1 MTRIL
6 TGIQSSGEPHL
17 GNVLGAI
24 LPALELS
31 AQNDEPSFFFIA
43 DFHTLTSNKDVKALQ
58 ENTLK
63 IAAAWLACGLDP
75 EKDVFYRQ
83 SDVPIVTQ
91 LTWFLACFTPY
102 SLMKKAHSFKDKTAK
117 FGEESINVGLFTY
130 PILMA
135 ADILLYDAQVVPV
148 GKDQKQHL
156 EITRDLA
163 IKFNNYYGE
172 EIFVVPEPY
181 IREEV
186 MTIPGIDGQKMSKS
200 YNNYI
205 SIFWDKKQ
213 LKKKVMSIITDSTP
227 LEEPKNPD
235 TCNVFK
241 IYSTVASKE
250 KTEAMRQKYLKGGFG
265 YGHAK
270 KELLN
275 ELTERFKMEKEKY
288 DYYLAH
294 PEEVEKVLENG
305 ARKARSVAEKV
316 LQRVRKTMGFKI

>member
-31 AQNDEPSFFFIA
+31 AKNNEPSFFFIA
-43 DFHTLTSNKDVKALQ
+43 DFHTLTSNKNVQALK

-63 IAAAWLACGLDP
+63 IAAAWLACGLNP
-75 EKDVFYRQ
+75 EKDIFYRQ
-83 SDVPIVTQ
+83 SDVPEVTQ

-135 ADILLYDAQVVPV
+135 ADILLYDADVVPV

-172 EIFVVPEPY
+172 EVFVVPEPY

-213 LKKKVMSIITDSTP
+213 LKKKVMSIVTDSTP
-227 LEEPKNPD
+227 LEAPKDPD
-235 TCNVFK
+235 KCNVFK
-241 IYSTVASKE
+241 IYSTVAPQE
-250 KTEAMRQKYLKGGFG
+250 KVQAMREKYLAGGYG

-275 ELTERFKMEKEKY
+275 ELLERFRAEKEKY
-288 DYYLAH
+288 DYYVSH
-294 PEEVEKVLENG
+294 PEEVEKILEVG
-305 ARKARSVAEKV
+305 AERARSVASEV
-316 LQRVRKTMGFKI
+316 LKRVRKTMGFKV